1 VEKEFVM
8 AEILLVDDDQDLIE
22 MNRTVLAQRG
32 HAVTVAY
39 SAAEAQK
46 TAQSHPPQLA
56 VLDVMMENKTVG
68 FELAR
73 NLHALYPEM
82 PMIMLTGISKE
93 MGLGYTFKPDE
104 TWLPVSK
111 FMEKPVNPRILADEA
126 DKLLAGKR

>member
-1 VEKEFVM
+1 
-8 AEILLVDDDQDLIE
+8 

-32 HAVTVAY
+32 HNVIVAY

-46 TAQSHPPQLA
+46 MVKTNAPELA
-56 VLDVMMENKTVG
+56 VLDVMMEDQTIG

-73 NLHALYPEM
+73 HLHSLYPEM

-93 MGLGYTFKPDE
+93 MNLNYSFAPDE

-111 FMEKPVNPRILADEA
+111 FLEKPINPRVLADEV
-126 DKLLAGKR
+126 DKLLEGKK